1 MVLYII
7 RHADPDYS
15 IDSLTEFGWQ
25 EAEALGDRM
34 AGSRLDRIYT
44 SPLGRAIA
52 TAEPT
57 CRKTGLTSSVEP
69 WMSESIDYMRFPDFA
84 TEANRHTGFQF
95 SFDKGITEV
104 TDYFAELDRSEYL
117 AKMISASDEFLA
129 RHGYVREGGL
139 YRIAERN
146 SLRIACFCHG
156 GFGSAWIGHLMGLP
170 AAYGWLKFAV
180 RTTSV
185 TKLAFNDYHGSGYA
199 QVTAEYIGDT
209 SHVFFHGLRNNNR

>member
-1 MVLYII
+1 MILYII

-25 EAEALGDRM
+25 EAEALGERM

-84 TEANRHTGFQF
+84 TEANRHTGYQF
-95 SFDKGITEV
+95 AFDKGVTDV
-104 TDYFAELDRSEYL
+104 TDYFAESDRSEYL
-117 AKMISASDEFLA
+117 AKMIAASDEFLA
-129 RHGYVREGGL
+129 RHGYVREGMR
-139 YRIAERN
+139 YKIVSPNEE
-146 SLRIACFCHG
+146 RIACFCHG
-156 GFGSAWIGHLMGLP
+156 GFGSAWINHLLGCHPLLSWYRLCFNP
-170 AAYGWLKFAV
+170 S
-180 RTTSV
+180 TV
-185 TKLAFNDYHGSGYA
+185 TKFYMMDLGDGYA
-199 QVTAEYIGDT
+199 IPRAEYIGDA
-209 SHVFFHGLRNNNR
+209 SHLWKG